1 MAPDCG
7 ECGCQAGESA
17 TWRSWVYAGEPGGRK
32 QVSGVAGERQG
43 WRQWE
48 QKESRMGAHP
58 SVVLSDGAGRVAE
71 GLGQVQDSS
80 AMDHVWETDR

>member
-7 ECGCQAGESA
+7 ECGCQADESA
-17 TWRSWVYAGEPGGRK
+17 IWRSCVYTGKPGGRK
-32 QVSGVAGERQG
+32 QVRGVAGE
-43 WRQWE
+43 RQWE

-71 GLGQVQDSS
+71 GLGRVQDCS
-80 AMDHVWETDR
+80 AMDHVWRWTIN